1 MLKIIKSVFGSQADR
16 EYKKLSP
23 TITEINAYVAQY
35 SQLSDEQ
42 LVGKTAEFRALLAER
57 TGSRSQELAAVET
70 QLRGDLDGDERE
82 RLNDRYDEL
91 EGEILDAEAAILD
104 EIKVALRALGYA
116 GEPG

>member
-23 TITEINAYVAQY
+23 IITEINAYVAQY
-35 SQLSDEQ
+35 AQLSDEQ
-42 LVGKTAEFRALLAER
+42 LLGKTAEFRALLTER

-91 EGEILDAEAAILD
+91 EGGILDAEAAS
-104 EIKVALRALGYA
+104 
-116 GEPG
+116 